1 MMKFSDMRQNQAE
14 TINRLEKDLIQ
25 ESIRKSGVSIE
36 LKRKLQTA
44 VIKLDRGENDECLN
58 EFCNLAYLSG
68 WAVPKLPHNPDR
80 KAAEE

>member
-1 MMKFSDMRQNQAE
+1 MKFGDMRQNQAE

-25 ESIRKSGVSIE
+25 ESIRKSGVNIE

-44 VIKLDRGENDECLN
+44 VIELDRGENDECLN

-68 WAVPKLPHNPDR
+68 LAVPKLSAVSSIMP
-80 KAAEE
+80 

>member
-1 MMKFSDMRQNQAE
+1 MRQNQAE
-14 TINRLEKDLIQ
+14 PINELEEELIQ
-25 ESIRKSGVSIE
+25 ESVRKSGVNIE

-68 WAVPKLPHNPDR
+68 WAVPKLPHIPDR
-80 KAAEE
+80 RASEEWVQSP